1 MDMLPALLVVSAAA
15 GAGLLGG
22 VLVQG
27 RRLRRAQVRAL
38 APLLVSLREAG
49 SPAPPDATADTAD
62 PLAELAQRIAALRRH
77 AEDTQA
83 QQAQMAAEM
92 LHLIQQGEGA
102 LRARQRM
109 LDATGHDLRQ
119 PLQRMQLA
127 LARLPPP
134 TDAEADAAQAA
145 LREGIADIAGVLD
158 GLLLLAQC
166 EAGTLQPQAAE
177 CALEPLFAALV
188 HRHAAA
194 AARAGIG
201 LHWRAGGFAVHTD
214 PALLQDLLERL
225 LDNALRATPPGG
237 RVLLAARRHA
247 ERVRIEVRD
256 SGIGIAPVH
265 QPRVFDEFFQIGNPE
280 RDPRRGYGLGLA
292 IAARLAALL
301 GTRVELASALHRGSR
316 FWLAL
321 PRADALASRPHAQVY
336 DRDPARAAALAG
348 LLSSWGHV
356 AHACTTPAQLQAAL
370 AADAA
375 RPALLLCAL
384 EDAEDPAW
392 PLLEQ
397 QRRRPPAPRLVV
409 LCRQP
414 QHALL
419 ERCARLGARLGPLP
433 PAPAR
438 LRALLAASPAPLP
451 P

>member
-1 MDMLPALLVVSAAA
+1 MLTAVLGGGAAA
-15 GAGLLGG
+15 GLGLLAGLTL
-22 VLVQG
+22 QG
-27 RRLRRAQVRAL
+27 RRLRQAQARAL
-38 APLLVSLREAG
+38 APLLAAAQDDDTACA
-49 SPAPPDATADTAD
+49 PAPGTPAA
-62 PLAELAQRIAALRRH
+62 LAELAQRIVEWRRR
-77 AEDTQA
+77 ARDMQA
-83 QQAQMAAEM
+83 QQERMAVEM

-134 TDAEADAAQAA
+134 PDPEAEAALAS

-158 GLLLLAQC
+158 GLLLLARC
-166 EAGTLQPQAAE
+166 EAGAVQPQAAD
-177 CALEPLFAALV
+177 CTLEPLFAALV

-201 LHWRAGGFAVHTD
+201 LHWRAGRFAVHTD
-214 PALLQDLLERL
+214 PALLADLLERL

-247 ERVRIEVRD
+247 DGVRIEVRD

-301 GTRVELASALHRGSR
+301 GTRVELDSALHRGSR

-321 PRADALASRPHAQVY
+321 PRADAQATRPHALVY

-348 LLSSWGHV
+348 LLASWGH
-356 AHACTTPAQLQAAL
+356 AAQACTSPAQLQAAL
-370 AADAA
+370 AGGEA

-384 EDAEDPAW
+384 EDADDPAW
-392 PLLEQ
+392 LLLDQE
-397 QRRRPPAPRLVV
+397 RRHRPAPQMVV

-414 QHALL
+414 RPELL
-419 ERCARLGARLGPLP
+419 ARCARLGARLGPLP

-438 LRALLAASPAPLP
+438 LRALLASSPAVPACAP
-451 P
+451 